1 MTNLEK
7 LQSYTSDEMAQFML
21 TQRGCLTC
29 VIGKR
34 CTSSPF
40 SKFYNPTVI
49 PEPCKGKLIKWL
61 GEEAEE

>member
-7 LQSYTSDEMAQFML
+7 LHSYNADEMADFML
-21 TQRGCLTC
+21 TQRGCITC

-61 GEEAEE
+61 NEEAKE